1 MKVILL
7 NDIKGTGIKGE
18 IIKTSDGHARNYLIP
33 RKMAVEATEANIREL
48 EFKKKNLK
56 RIQAEELTGARAFAK
71 ELGNMDIVLH
81 AKAGEGSRLF
91 GSITSKDLSEALK
104 EQHNLEIDKRKI
116 ILKNPIKELG
126 TYEIE
131 IKVYPQVKGTLKVT
145 ITSEK

>member
-7 NDIKGTGIKGE
+7 NDIKGTGIEGE

-56 RIQAEELTGARAFAK
+56 RIQAEELAGAKAFAK

-104 EQHNLEIDKRKI
+104 EQHNLEIDKR
-116 ILKNPIKELG
+116 
-126 TYEIE
+126 
-131 IKVYPQVKGTLKVT
+131 
-145 ITSEK
+145 

>member
-7 NDIKGTGIKGE
+7 KDIKGTGNKGE

-56 RIQAEELTGARAFAK
+56 RIKDEELEAAKDFAK
-71 ELGNMDIVLH
+71 ELGSMDIELS
-81 AKAGEGSRLF
+81 AKAGGGSKLF
-91 GSITSKDLSEALK
+91 GSITSKDLSMALK
-104 EQHNLEIDKRKI
+104 EQHNIDIDKKKI
-116 ILKNPIKELG
+116 VLKNPIRELG
-126 TYEIE
+126 TYNIE

-145 ITSEK
+145 IISER